1 MVKIIIVDDH
11 RLFRVTMRIA
21 LSDCYGLNVVG
32 DADSG
37 EALFDLLGKV
47 SCDLVMLDVSMPGM
61 NGVEITSRL
70 RKLYPD
76 IKILIVSYENEIE
89 IVKSLVE
96 LGINGFISKQAGD
109 VDEIV
114 HAVMSIMDGY
124 EYFVEDIATIIY
136 QIYVSKKSAATV
148 SHEFTEREK
157 AIIELCSNGL
167 LAKEI
172 ANKLNISVSTVQ
184 NHKYNIFKK
193 LNINNTVEMVQ
204 YALKNKIIRL

>member
-21 LSDCYGLNVVG
+21 LSDCYGLSVVG

-37 EALFDLLGKV
+37 EALFALLNKV
-47 SCDLVMLDVSMPGM
+47 SCDIIMLDIAMPGM
-61 NGVEITSRL
+61 NGVEVTSLL

-76 IKILIVSYENEIE
+76 IKILIVSYENDIE

-136 QIYVSKKSAATV
+136 QIYVSKNCGATV

-184 NHKYNIFKK
+184 NHKYNIFRK